1 MKCLESGTFLVVQ
14 KLKKV
19 KRGKGM
25 LRQWSLRKTSKQPAH
40 PRNPT
45 ALEIEQIEFSL
56 LDTATPNY
64 QLEVDGQSG
73 ICFKSSDS
81 RMMKQTLPA
90 GVARRRFA
98 RKHAG

>member
-1 MKCLESGTFLVVQ
+1 
-14 KLKKV
+14 
-19 KRGKGM
+19 M

-73 ICFKSSDS
+73 ICFQSSDS